1 LNTREGGDIAPLV
14 AFGEEKLMEG
24 ARPRVVI
31 VGGGFGGLYAA
42 LGLRRAALD
51 VTLLDRR
58 NHHLFQPLLYQVAT
72 AGLSAPDIAAPIRS
86 VLRGQANT
94 TVLLAEVTAV
104 RPNERMLELA
114 DGTLAYDFL
123 ILATGSTHSYFGH
136 DDWAPFA
143 PGLKDVEDAF
153 EIRTRILL
161 AFERA
166 ERTDDPNERARWLT
180 FAIVGG
186 GPTGVELAGAIV
198 EIAHRTMARDFRR
211 FDPRS
216 ARVVIV
222 DAGPRVLPT
231 FDPANSRDA
240 EAILKKRGV
249 EIVLDTRV
257 TGVDERGIAMGDR
270 RIDAGTVL
278 WAAGVQISPLGRSL
292 GAPLDKL
299 GRVLVEP
306 DLSVPGHPEIFVIGD
321 LAAVRSGEGFLPGV
335 AQPAI
340 QEGRLAAKNVVLRA
354 AGKPTRAF
362 RYKDLGMLATI
373 GRSAAVADI
382 GGRTFAGFVAW
393 LIWVFIHVA
402 WLIGFRNRLIV
413 MIQWAWA
420 YFAWSRGA
428 RVIFDPRSW
437 EGGA

>member
-1 LNTREGGDIAPLV
+1 MDGTAAR
-14 AFGEEKLMEG
+14 
-24 ARPRVVI
+24 RPRVVI

-42 LGLRRAALD
+42 RELGKADVD
-51 VTLLDRR
+51 VTLIDRR

-86 VLRGQANT
+86 VLRGQKNT
-94 TVLLAEVTAV
+94 TVLLAEAV
-104 RPNERMLELA
+104 AIRPAERVVELT
-114 DGTLAYDFL
+114 DGTLPYDFL

-166 ERTDDPNERARWLT
+166 ERTSDPVERRRQLT
-180 FAIVGG
+180 FAIVGA
-186 GPTGVELAGAIV
+186 GPTGVELAGAIQ
-198 EIAHRTMARDFRR
+198 EIAQRTLARDFRH
-211 FDPRS
+211 FDSRD
-216 ARVVIV
+216 ARVVLI
-222 DAGPRVLPT
+222 DAGPRVLAT
-231 FDPANSRDA
+231 FVEANSRDA
-240 EAILKKRGV
+240 DRILRKLGV

-257 TGVDERGIAMGDR
+257 TGVDARGVAMGDR

-278 WAAGVQISPLGRSL
+278 WAAGVRISPLGASL
-292 GAPLDKL
+292 GAPLDKM

-306 DLSVPGHPEIFVIGD
+306 DLSVPGRPEIFVVGD
-321 LAAVRSGEGFLPGV
+321 LAAVPFGEGFLPGV

-340 QEGRLAAKNVVLRA
+340 QAGKFAAKNVARA
-354 AGKPTRAF
+354 ARGLATEPF

-393 LIWVFIHVA
+393 LIWVFIHIA

-420 YFAWSRGA
+420 YVAWARGA

-437 EGGA
+437 PTRS

>member
-1 LNTREGGDIAPLV
+1 ML
-14 AFGEEKLMEG
+14 G
-24 ARPRVVI
+24 A
-31 VGGGFGGLYAA
+31 GFGGLTFCQHFRHPSA
-42 LGLRRAALD
+42 R
-51 VTLLDRR
+51 VTVVDRT

-86 VLRGQANT
+86 VLRAQKNT
-94 TVLLAEVTAV
+94 TVLLAEATAV
-104 RPNERMLELA
+104 RPAERVLELA
-114 DGTLAYDFL
+114 DGALPYDFL

-166 ERTDDPNERARWLT
+166 ERTDDPAERARRLT
-180 FAIVGG
+180 FVIVGA

-198 EIAHRTMARDFRR
+198 EIAQRTMARDFRR

-216 ARVVIV
+216 ARVVLV
-222 DAGPRVLPT
+222 DAGPRVLAT

-240 EAILKKRGV
+240 EAILRKRGV
-249 EIVLDTRV
+249 EILLDTRV
-257 TGVDERGIAMGDR
+257 TAIDASGIAMGER
-270 RIDAGTVL
+270 RLDAGTVL
-278 WAAGVQISPLGRSL
+278 WAAGVQISPLGRTL
-292 GAPLDKL
+292 GAPLDKM
-299 GRVLVEP
+299 GRVLVAP
-306 DLSVPGHPEIFVIGD
+306 DLSVPEHPEIFVIGD
-321 LAAVRSGEGFLPGV
+321 LAAVPAKDGGFLPGV

-340 QEGRLAAKNVVLRA
+340 QEGKAAAKNVVLRA
-354 AGKPTRAF
+354 AGRPTAAF
-362 RYKDLGMLATI
+362 RYKDRGMLATI

-382 GGRTFAGFVAW
+382 GGRTFAGFIAW

-420 YFAWSRGA
+420 WFAWSRGA
-428 RVIFDPRSW
+428 RVIFEP
-437 EGGA
+437 GAWPTQPGSSR

>member
-1 LNTREGGDIAPLV
+1 VRVNQR
-14 AFGEEKLMEG
+14 
-24 ARPRVVI
+24 RPRVVI

-42 LGLRRAALD
+42 LGLRGAPLD
-51 VTLLDRR
+51 VTLIDRR

-94 TVLLAEVTAV
+94 TVLLAEATAV
-104 RPNERMLELA
+104 RTADRVLELA
-114 DGTLAYDFL
+114 DGGLAYDFL

-136 DDWAPFA
+136 DDWAPYA

-166 ERTDDPNERARWLT
+166 ERTDDPAERAHWLT
-180 FAIVGG
+180 FVIVGA
-186 GPTGVELAGAIV
+186 GPTGVELAGAIQ
-198 EIAHRTMARDFRR
+198 EIAQRTMARDFRR

-216 ARVVIV
+216 ARVVLV
-222 DAGPRVLPT
+222 DAGPRVLAT
-231 FDPANSRDA
+231 FDERNSRDA
-240 EAILKKRGV
+240 ARILKRRGV

-257 TGVDERGIAMGDR
+257 TAVDARGIAMGER
-270 RIDAGTVL
+270 RLDAGTVL
-278 WAAGVQISPLGRSL
+278 WAAGVRISPLGSSL
-292 GAPLDKL
+292 GAPLDKS

-321 LAAVRSGEGFLPGV
+321 LAAVKSDANSGDGFLPGV

-354 AGKPTRAF
+354 AGRPTLAF

-382 GGRTFAGFVAW
+382 GGRTFAGFFAW
-393 LIWVFIHVA
+393 LIWVFIHIA

-437 EGGA
+437 PKGADS